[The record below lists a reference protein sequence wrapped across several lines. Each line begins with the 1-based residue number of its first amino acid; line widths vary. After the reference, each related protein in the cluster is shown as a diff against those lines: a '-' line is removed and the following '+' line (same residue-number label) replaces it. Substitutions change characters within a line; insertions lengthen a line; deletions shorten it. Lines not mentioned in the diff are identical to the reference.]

1 MFHNLKAFYVLFWIS
16 LVSSRDYDVWQKAVV
31 RKQRITKDEG
41 GKYTE
46 IERISF
52 PYQSPITYVS
62 QRNRKFFLF
71 SNHLFQLK
79 FLCSMECN
87 KRDFCEA
94 WCLQDLECFVT
105 NFLISPQDGPQD
117 DDHMTCFTNRQGNNL
132 ILKATATS
140 SAAAKP
146 ASLLTKGIYNY
157 DYRTTLMKLSSG
169 FNPYMVFE
177 FDQEVLVKTI
187 RIKNPI
193 ATNTVPST
201 QTEIRIGT
209 SMPGGPTDFSQLDLI
224 GNMNNFEPLEWNIFT
239 IDPARK
245 IKFLAIFEKDK
256 SHLALTFMEVFQN

>member
-1 MFHNLKAFYVLFWIS
+1 MMCGKEQLH
-16 LVSSRDYDVWQKAVV
+16 VWKE
-31 RKQRITKDEG
+31 RITTDQGTLTK
-41 GKYTE
+41 
-46 IERISF
+46 IERLSL
-52 PYQSPITYVS
+52 PDQSPITYVS

-117 DDHMTCFTNRQGNNL
+117 DDHMTCYTNRQGNNH

-140 SAAAKP
+140 SVGSKP
-146 ASLLTKGIYNY
+146 ASFLTNGILNY
-157 DYRTTLMKLSSG
+157 DFRTTMPKIHG
-169 FNPYMVFE
+169 GTNPYILFE
-177 FDQEVLVKTI
+177 FDKEVLVKII
-187 RIKNPI
+187 RIKNPLS
-193 ATNTVPST
+193 TNALPSD

-245 IKFLAIFEKDK
+245 IKFLAILEKDK
-256 SHLALTFMEVFQN
+256 SSLALTFMEVFQN